1 MSIYVCILIPL
12 LYGMI
17 QLIDFSST
25 YSRVAGYILGKN
37 GLGYSLQNAT
47 AAYTRLFNMMLLP
60 IIGYLIDIGISSKY
74 FYIVCVISF
83 YLSGFLV
90 IVAYLNS
97 NSIIRY
103 YIFRLK
109 KLIGCNENYK
119 DFCYPLFKLSKF
131 DFKVFFMGLF
141 VYSIHSIGV
150 LMAFLLA
157 TIFSENK
164 VMITQ
169 MTGMIN
175 AAATLVLTIKLDP
188 LLSLR
193 LENNDEYINAHNTV
207 LISRLISLFI
217 ISPLIMSSFYFMM
230 R

>member
-1 MSIYVCILIPL
+1 MNVYICMVIPL

-17 QLIDFSST
+17 QVIDFSST

-60 IIGYLIDIGISSKY
+60 IIGYLIDTGVSSEF
-74 FYIVCVISF
+74 FYIVCMISF

-90 IVAYLNS
+90 IGAYFSS
-97 NSIIRY
+97 NNIIRY
-103 YIFRLK
+103 YIYRLK
-109 KLIGCNENYK
+109 KLVGLSGNVDI
-119 DFCYPLFKLSKF
+119 FSYPLFKFSSF
-131 DFKVFFMGLF
+131 DYKIFFMGLF

-193 LENNDEYINAHNTV
+193 LENNDEYINAHHTV

-217 ISPLIMSSFYFMM
+217 ISPLIMSAFYFMI